1 MFVVIMPSPWTVVF
15 AQLESGLWC
24 LLILLSNSNQISP
37 KLKTIQ
43 IRDTYKKVTLDEISH
58 LCGKVDIF

>member
-1 MFVVIMPSPWTVVF
+1 MF
-15 AQLESGLWC
+15 AHLESGLWC